1 MKIILISLI
10 ISTNVFALYGED
22 NRRELYQIKDKK
34 IRELSKAMA
43 YQVERHYELRG
54 WTFNRYW
61 TILTRPF
68 IDNGICSTEAYI
80 NQPSMRNNC
89 TGVLIAPK
97 LILTAGNCITD
108 HYCKNDLYYWMFDY
122 NLKSAKSFDDKRSRK
137 NFYLCKRLL
146 KRVYDPSTAR
156 SFAVIELKKAVKGIK
171 PVELSSREDLNNGDK
186 LITMGHL
193 RGLPLKVDNGG
204 SVSNMESDYFFT
216 NSDISGSTLGS
227 ALFNARTYK
236 LEGLMVH
243 GTRSHIKQGKDCK
256 EEQILD
262 DSDPSEFAIRTYPFK
277 KFLP

>member
-146 KRVYDPSTAR
+146 KRV
-156 SFAVIELKKAVKGIK
+156 IELKKAVKGIK